1 MATTVNNTTAN
12 QRITIIFDAGLN
24 SNNQDD
30 GPRLGTGN
38 TESDVLIDN
47 KFYSNIRSHTEIDA
61 NVHALQWNATTNT
74 GELEYVDNRENES
87 LSSFPQWATNVV
99 IRCEAQD
106 LWKTTHDNYVTT
118 ETQAILANPEI
129 DKETDEFEYDNR
141 IGPAAKAAANTARDD
156 YLTAHSI
163 TY

>member
-1 MATTVNNTTAN
+1 MATTVNNTNAN
-12 QRITIIFDAGLN
+12 QRITIIFDANLN
-24 SNNQDD
+24 PNNQND

-38 TESDVLIDN
+38 TESDVMIDN
-47 KFYSNIRSHTEIDA
+47 KSYFNIRSHTEIDA

-74 GELEYVDNRENES
+74 GNLEYADNRENES

-106 LWKTTHDNYVTT
+106 VWQNSYDTSMASEDANV
-118 ETQAILANPEI
+118 QANA
-129 DKETDEFEYDNR
+129 TST
-141 IGPAAKAAANTARDD
+141 ANTERNN
-156 YLTAHSI
+156 YLSAHGI

>member
-12 QRITIIFDAGLN
+12 SKITIVFDSGVN
-24 SNNQDD
+24 PDSSND

-38 TESDVLIDN
+38 TESDVIIDN
-47 KFYSNIRSHTEIDA
+47 KSYYNIRSHTEIDA

-74 GELEYVDNRENES
+74 GELEYTDNRENES

-106 LWKTTHDNYVTT
+106 TWQNSYDTSMLSED
-118 ETQAILANPEI
+118 ANV
-129 DKETDEFEYDNR
+129 
-141 IGPAAKAAANTARDD
+141 KANATSTANTARDN

>member
-12 QRITIIFDAGLN
+12 SRITIIYDAKGTL
-24 SNNQDD
+24 DGD

-38 TESDVLIDN
+38 TESDVYIDSRV
-47 KFYSNIRSHTEIDA
+47 YYNIRSHTEIDA

-74 GELEYVDNRENES
+74 GELEFIDNRENES

-106 LWKTTHDNYVTT
+106 VWQSSYNSTYDAHADAGLEDDSAARSAATSAADTARVNY
-118 ETQAILANPEI
+118 LAN
-129 DKETDEFEYDNR
+129 
-141 IGPAAKAAANTARDD
+141 
-156 YLTAHSI
+156 HSI

>member
-12 QRITIIFDAGLN
+12 SRITIIFDSGIN
-24 SNNQDD
+24 PVSEND

-38 TESDVLIDN
+38 TESDVMVDN
-47 KFYSNIRSHTEIDA
+47 KSYLNIRSHTEIDA

-74 GELEYVDNRENES
+74 GELEYIDDRANES

-106 LWKTTHDNYVTT
+106 VW
-118 ETQAILANPEI
+118 QASYDANVAEQFTAWQTANPDANLESF
-129 DKETDEFEYDNR
+129 T
-141 IGPAAKAAANTARDD
+141 ANTVQATNIADTERTN
-156 YLTAHSI
+156 YLSGNNI
-163 TY
+163 IY